1 MTAST
6 HDAHVEL
13 HDVHFSYRG
22 DQDPLFAGFDWR
34 VARGEIWAVAGPSG
48 CGKSTLLTLIAGL
61 RQPAA
66 GQILVGSAPVPRPRA
81 STGLIL
87 QDHGLLPWATVH
99 ENATLGLRMGRFY
112 RNKRTPADQPR
123 PYPPPLPLAE
133 AERWLER
140 LGLAGLADKYPAQL
154 SGGQRQRVAIA
165 RALAIQPDLLLM
177 DEPFSA
183 LDPAIRA
190 DLQELVAGLQQELGL
205 TVLLVTHSIEEAAF
219 LGARILLLSQPPNR
233 QVRILDNPG
242 AGARGHRHSP
252 AYARVVRQLQDRL
265 GAAEP
270 A

>member
-1 MTAST
+1 M
-6 HDAHVEL
+6 
-13 HDVHFSYRG
+13 
-22 DQDPLFAGFDWR
+22 AGF
-34 VARGEIWAVAGPSG
+34 AR
-48 CGKSTLLTLIAGL
+48 
-61 RQPAA
+61 RQPHE
-66 GQILVGSAPVPRPRA
+66 LSVG
-81 STGLIL
+81 
-87 QDHGLLPWATVH
+87 
-99 ENATLGLRMGRFY
+99 M
-112 RNKRTPADQPR
+112 
-123 PYPPPLPLAE
+123 
-133 AERWLER
+133 
-140 LGLAGLADKYPAQL
+140 
-154 SGGQRQRVAIA
+154 RQRVNLA
-165 RALAIQPDLLLM
+165 RAFAVEPDLLLM